1 MSYQLIILNL
11 KKIIYTKEMEVLEI
25 LFKNICFVIINNNEK
40 QQDYD

>member
-1 MSYQLIILNL
+1 LIILNL